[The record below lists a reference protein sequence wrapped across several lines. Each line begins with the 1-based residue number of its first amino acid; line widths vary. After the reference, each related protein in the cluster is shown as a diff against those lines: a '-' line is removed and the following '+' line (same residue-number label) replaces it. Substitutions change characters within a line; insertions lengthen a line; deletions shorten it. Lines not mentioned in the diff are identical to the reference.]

1 MHVHPSSRS
10 LPFYC
15 WPAIDLPAVLACPY
29 LHTIGRRA
37 HGQRAHAPPLVC
49 KWVGGW
55 RFEGTPK
62 ERYFYPGPCAQRAY
76 VPTDSHHDSSAIQI
90 ETTMSLLSRFSQA
103 FRRSL
108 LGWQSEAARIMRM
121 EVSAT
126 ENATQSQL
134 FYKINNS
141 ADLSQIATGSDSDI
155 GGLSRC
161 HMSLE
166 HDDPGQEKTPASFG
180 RFYGTLSSQV
190 PRGSALERSGY
201 AAFRNKVGWLGFA
214 AVLLV
219 SRSLSLSL
227 SLSL

>member
-1 MHVHPSSRS
+1 M
-10 LPFYC
+10 
-15 WPAIDLPAVLACPY
+15 
-29 LHTIGRRA
+29 
-37 HGQRAHAPPLVC
+37 
-49 KWVGGW
+49 
-55 RFEGTPK
+55 GTPK
-62 ERYFYPGPCAQRAY
+62 ERHFHPGPCAQRAY

-90 ETTMSLLSRFSQA
+90 ETIMSLLSRFSQA

-134 FYKINNS
+134 LYKINNS

-166 HDDPGQEKTPASFG
+166 HDDPGQKKTPASFG

-214 AVLLV
+214 AV
-219 SRSLSLSL
+219 
-227 SLSL
+227 

>member
-1 MHVHPSSRS
+1 
-10 LPFYC
+10 
-15 WPAIDLPAVLACPY
+15 
-29 LHTIGRRA
+29 
-37 HGQRAHAPPLVC
+37 
-49 KWVGGW
+49 
-55 RFEGTPK
+55 
-62 ERYFYPGPCAQRAY
+62 
-76 VPTDSHHDSSAIQI
+76 
-90 ETTMSLLSRFSQA
+90 MSLLSRFSQA

-166 HDDPGQEKTPASFG
+166 HHDPGQEKTPASFG

-214 AVLLV
+214 AV
-219 SRSLSLSL
+219 
-227 SLSL
+227 

>member
-1 MHVHPSSRS
+1 
-10 LPFYC
+10 
-15 WPAIDLPAVLACPY
+15 
-29 LHTIGRRA
+29 
-37 HGQRAHAPPLVC
+37 
-49 KWVGGW
+49 
-55 RFEGTPK
+55 
-62 ERYFYPGPCAQRAY
+62 
-76 VPTDSHHDSSAIQI
+76 
-90 ETTMSLLSRFSQA
+90 MSLLSRFSQA

-166 HDDPGQEKTPASFG
+166 HDDPGQQKTPASFG

-201 AAFRNKVGWLGFA
+201 AAFRNKVGWPGFA
-214 AVLLV
+214 AV
-219 SRSLSLSL
+219 
-227 SLSL
+227 

>member
-1 MHVHPSSRS
+1 MSVPDAAFRRILGTANAAYPHASQSYAAPVRANFAPLLTCWTLQRVTYTTSLRHKRMQFVPSSLNVRRHHSPLYAHLAHGTRTTLHQPTRALFFISRGMHVHPSSRS

-90 ETTMSLLSRFSQA
+90 ETTMSLLSR
-103 FRRSL
+103 
-108 LGWQSEAARIMRM
+108 
-121 EVSAT
+121 
-126 ENATQSQL
+126 
-134 FYKINNS
+134 
-141 ADLSQIATGSDSDI
+141 
-155 GGLSRC
+155 
-161 HMSLE
+161 
-166 HDDPGQEKTPASFG
+166 
-180 RFYGTLSSQV
+180 
-190 PRGSALERSGY
+190 
-201 AAFRNKVGWLGFA
+201 
-214 AVLLV
+214 
-219 SRSLSLSL
+219 LSLIHI
-227 SLSL
+227 